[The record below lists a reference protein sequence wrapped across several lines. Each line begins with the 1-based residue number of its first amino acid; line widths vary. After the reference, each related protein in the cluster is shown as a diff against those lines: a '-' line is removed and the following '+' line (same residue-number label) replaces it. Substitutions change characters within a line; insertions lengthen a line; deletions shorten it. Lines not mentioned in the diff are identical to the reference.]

1 MKAVLHLSAK
11 GATGRSGDLQES
23 GRGNGALSDST
34 ASMEA
39 ADGDQDKLYKLFT
52 SAHSDQVRS
61 EGKGLDP

>member
-11 GATGRSGDLQES
+11 GATERSGDLEES
-23 GRGNGALSDST
+23 RRGNGALSDST